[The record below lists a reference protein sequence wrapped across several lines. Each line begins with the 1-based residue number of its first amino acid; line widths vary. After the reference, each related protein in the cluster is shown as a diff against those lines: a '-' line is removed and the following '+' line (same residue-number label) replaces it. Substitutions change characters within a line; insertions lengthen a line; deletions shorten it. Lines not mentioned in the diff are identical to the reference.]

1 MKIIILNAT
10 IYMNEPETVEEERK
24 EETKEEAADDT
35 EPAPAKEEPPKEVIE
50 TPKKKKFPIPV
61 NSPESFAIC
70 RRIAE
75 EERKRKKMTANP
87 INGKIEKRPR
97 KPRIKVT
104 DELEAKVREMT
115 KQGISIA
122 KTADQLNVS
131 AATVQRIRKRQET
144 EEKYG
149 H

>member
-1 MKIIILNAT
+1 M
-10 IYMNEPETVEEERK
+10 
-24 EETKEEAADDT
+24 
-35 EPAPAKEEPPKEVIE
+35 IE
-50 TPKKKKFPIPV
+50 TPKKKKWPVPV

-70 RRIAE
+70 RKIAAQ
-75 EERKRKKMTANP
+75 ERERLKMTANP
-87 INGKIEKRPR
+87 VNGKIEKRPR

-131 AATVQRIRKRQET
+131 AATVQRIRKRQE
-144 EEKYG
+144 EENRNESK
-149 H
+149 

>member
-1 MKIIILNAT
+1 M
-10 IYMNEPETVEEERK
+10 
-24 EETKEEAADDT
+24 
-35 EPAPAKEEPPKEVIE
+35 
-50 TPKKKKFPIPV
+50 KKKGHYIPV

>member
-1 MKIIILNAT
+1 MKIIFENAT
-10 IYMNEPETVEEERK
+10 IYVTVTPEASEEKEEEK
-24 EETKEEAADDT
+24 EEDAK
-35 EPAPAKEEPPKEVIE
+35 PAPEPPQEPPKEVIE
-50 TPKKKKFPIPV
+50 TPKKKFPVPV

-70 RRIAE
+70 RKIAAQ
-75 EERKRKKMTANP
+75 ERERLKMTANP
-87 INGKIEKRPR
+87 VNGKIEKRPR

-104 DELEAKVREMT
+104 DELEERVRKMT
-115 KQGISIA
+115 AQGLSIA
-122 KTADQLNVS
+122 KIADALDVS

>member
-1 MKIIILNAT
+1 M
-10 IYMNEPETVEEERK
+10 
-24 EETKEEAADDT
+24 
-35 EPAPAKEEPPKEVIE
+35 IE
-50 TPKKKKFPIPV
+50 TLKKKGHYIPV

-70 RRIAE
+70 RRIAA
-75 EERKRKKMTANP
+75 EERERRGKMVNP
-87 INGKIEKRPR
+87 ISGEVVDRKPR
-97 KPRIKVT
+97 KPRVTVT

>member
-1 MKIIILNAT
+1 MKIIIQNAT
-10 IYMNEPETVEEERK
+10 ITVYMTPETHEEEQA
-24 EETKEEAADDT
+24 EETKEEDA
-35 EPAPAKEEPPKEVIE
+35 EPAQPEEVIE

-87 INGKIEKRPR
+87 VNGKIEKRPR

-131 AATVQRIRKRQET
+131 PATVQRIRKRQET

-149 H
+149 Y

>member
-1 MKIIILNAT
+1 MK
-10 IYMNEPETVEEERK
+10 YPR
-24 EETKEEAADDT
+24 
-35 EPAPAKEEPPKEVIE
+35 
-50 TPKKKKFPIPV
+50 

-70 RRIAE
+70 RKIAAQ
-75 EERKRKKMTANP
+75 ERERKKMTAHLV
-87 INGKIEKRPR
+87 NGKIEKRPR

-122 KTADQLNVS
+122 KTADQLDVS

>member
-1 MKIIILNAT
+1 M
-10 IYMNEPETVEEERK
+10 
-24 EETKEEAADDT
+24 
-35 EPAPAKEEPPKEVIE
+35 IE
-50 TPKKKKFPIPV
+50 TPKKKKWPVPV

-104 DELEAKVREMT
+104 DEIEAQVREMT

-131 AATVQRIRKRQET
+131 PATVQRIRKRQEV
-144 EEKYG
+144 EEKYDSK
-149 H
+149 